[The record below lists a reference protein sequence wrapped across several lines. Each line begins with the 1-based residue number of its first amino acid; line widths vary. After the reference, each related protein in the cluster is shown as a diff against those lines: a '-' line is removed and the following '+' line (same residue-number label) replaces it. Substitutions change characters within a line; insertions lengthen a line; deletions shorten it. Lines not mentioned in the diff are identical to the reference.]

1 MSVDQ
6 TRFKSLPFEVKG
18 VDSKGRTLEGYAA
31 AFLNVDSWGD
41 RLMPGCFAKTIKENF
56 GRIKVCRQ
64 HDSWDVIGKPLE
76 LKEDEIGLFTVS
88 HISKTQSGDEVLE
101 LAKDGVLTEM
111 SIGYRLIPDK
121 FSENDWGGYDI
132 YELKLMEYSPVTW
145 AANPLARI
153 TGVKSA
159 DVVQLMRATD
169 VDDPAAARAAV
180 IAIKALLGTEPAPA
194 TQPLEAAA
202 APKTE
207 PARHSAL
214 TPAQK
219 ADLRDL
225 RVRQARLLKEVP
237 SWASSTS

>member
-1 MSVDQ
+1 MNAD
-6 TRFKSLPFEVKG
+6 TLYKSLPFDVKG
-18 VDSKGRTLEGYAA
+18 VDTKGRVLEGYAA

-41 RLMPGCFAKTIKENF
+41 RLMPGCFSKTIKENA

-76 LKEDEIGLFTVS
+76 LKEDEIGLFTRS

-121 FSENDWGGYDI
+121 FAENDWGGYDI

-159 DVVQLMRATD
+159 QLEQLLRAVD
-169 VDDPAAARAAV
+169 PDDPEAAKAALV
-180 IAIKALLGTEPAPA
+180 TMQALLGTEPAKA
-194 TQPLEAAA
+194 TQSPTAAA
-202 APKTE
+202 VQKTE
-207 PARHSAL
+207 PVVGHSAL
-214 TPAQK
+214 KDA
-219 ADLRDL
+219 LRGLLFSEANL
-225 RVRQARLLKEVP
+225 RSVIGHG
-237 SWASSTS
+237 